1 MRFLNH
7 SILMLGALAAF
18 TATFASAAVEA
29 PKPPATV
36 FARTVKAEELFDRL
50 TYPARVTPK
59 ISTTIL
65 SETDGIVS
73 KIFAPLGQA
82 VRKNQR
88 IMTITHTDPVYQYAP
103 TPIFASVS
111 GVVSSVEVTEGTQVA
126 KGEKLAL
133 VTDPTQIRIT
143 VEVPAMDLPMLRRGM
158 MGEFKLPNLDQPVS
172 VTIKG
177 ISPFVDPATG
187 TATCELEVEKP
198 AVSTKASA
206 GAAATKSTAPSLPPG
221 LIGQVDLKANDRK
234 GISIPEFAVFYKG
247 TEPFVRVIE
256 NGKAKQVSV
265 SLGRRSRGNVE
276 VLKGLSDGAKL
287 VERTSRY
294 IMDGEAVKVDDE
306 PVKAEESGA
315 ADQSSSA
322 SGSAGNSAEKT

>member
-7 SILMLGALAAF
+7 SLLVFGALAAF
-18 TATFASAAVEA
+18 TTTFSQAAVEA

-82 VRKNQR
+82 VRKNQK

-143 VEVPAMDLPMLRRGM
+143 VEVPAMDLTMLRRGM
-158 MGEFKLPNLDQPVS
+158 IGEFKLPNLDQPVS

-187 TATCELEVEKP
+187 TATCELDVEKP
-198 AVSTKASA
+198 AKATKASA
-206 GAAATKSTAPSLPPG
+206 AAAAIAPSLPPG

-276 VLKGLSDGAKL
+276 VLKGLTDGAKL

-294 IMDGEAVKVDDE
+294 IMDDEAVKV
-306 PVKAEESGA
+306 EESGS
-315 ADQSSSA
+315 ADQS
-322 SGSAGNSAEKT
+322 SGSAGNS

>member
-7 SILMLGALAAF
+7 SYFILGAFAAF

-82 VRKNQR
+82 VRKNQK

-143 VEVPAMDLPMLRRGM
+143 VEVPAMDLAMLRRGM
-158 MGEFKLPNLDQPVS
+158 IGEFKLPNLDEPVS

-187 TATCELEVEKP
+187 TATCELDVEKP
-198 AVSTKASA
+198 AKVTKASA
-206 GAAATKSTAPSLPPG
+206 AAAATISTGPSLPPG

-294 IMDGEAVKVDDE
+294 IMDDEVVKV
-306 PVKAEESGA
+306 EESGA
-315 ADQSSSA
+315 PGS
-322 SGSAGNSAEKT
+322 SAGNSPEKS